1 MVNNEKME
9 EYFNLGIFLL
19 AMIFAVISIFS
30 LYSALGV
37 LIVTWIDY
45 KYKPIFD
52 IAFNLS
58 VLIVCIYLIR
68 EKLIRK

>member
-1 MVNNEKME
+1 MVNREKME
-9 EYFNLGIFLL
+9 GYFNLGIFLL
-19 AMIFAVISIFS
+19 AMIFATISIFS
-30 LYSALGV
+30 LYGAIGALMS
-37 LIVTWIDY
+37 TWLDY

-68 EKLIRK
+68 ERLIRK